1 MDEALNNALA
11 EINIAMPATI
21 VSYNAGNQRATV
33 KPSLAKR
40 LSNGNTLQAPQI
52 VNVPVCFPVA
62 DVGGNKAM
70 ITLPMK
76 AGDGVLL
83 VFSQRSIENW
93 LDGSKGSPDDPR
105 MFDLSD
111 AFAIPSCNAKS
122 PAADAEN
129 LSIQYGS
136 GSIKITPSGDVL
148 IDSPN
153 VTVKCPTTTFN
164 GDIYLNGSM
173 AASGDVSAGGISL
186 QYKHGGVQGGPSK
199 TGGPE

>member
-1 MDEALNNALA
+1 MEELNNALA
-11 EINIAMPATI
+11 EINVAMPATI
-21 VSYNAGNQRATV
+21 VSYNAGNQWATV

-164 GDIYLNGSM
+164 GDIQLNGSM

-186 QYKHGGVQGGPSK
+186 QSHKHGGVQGGPSK

>member
-1 MDEALNNALA
+1 MEELNNALA
-11 EINIAMPATI
+11 EINVAMPATI

-164 GDIYLNGSM
+164 GDIQLNGSM

-186 QYKHGGVQGGPSK
+186 QTHKHSGVQGGPSK

>member
-11 EINIAMPATI
+11 EINVAMPATI

-111 AFAIPSCNAKS
+111 AFAIPSCNTKS

-129 LSIQYGS
+129 LSIQFS
-136 GSIKITPSGDVL
+136 RV
-148 IDSPN
+148 
-153 VTVKCPTTTFN
+153 
-164 GDIYLNGSM
+164 YLL
-173 AASGDVSAGGISL
+173 V
-186 QYKHGGVQGGPSK
+186 
-199 TGGPE
+199 

>member
-1 MDEALNNALA
+1 MEELNNALA
-11 EINIAMPATI
+11 EINVAMPATI

-62 DVGGNKAM
+62 DIGGNKAM

-76 AGDGVLL
+76 AGDRVLL

-129 LSIQYGS
+129 LSIQFS
-136 GSIKITPSGDVL
+136 RV
-148 IDSPN
+148 
-153 VTVKCPTTTFN
+153 
-164 GDIYLNGSM
+164 YLL
-173 AASGDVSAGGISL
+173 V
-186 QYKHGGVQGGPSK
+186 
-199 TGGPE
+199 

>member
-1 MDEALNNALA
+1 MEELNNALA
-11 EINIAMPATI
+11 EINVAMPATI

-164 GDIYLNGSM
+164 GDIQLNGSM
-173 AASGDVSAGGISL
+173 AASGNVSAGGISL
-186 QYKHGGVQGGPSK
+186 QSHKHGGVQGGPSK